1 MGTRE
6 VEYFLWP
13 IKIYK
18 FSDGDDGDEGT
29 FTYNIDPL

>member
-18 FSDGDDGDEGT
+18 VSDGDEGT